1 MMIAVNANEDMKYE
15 VSPIDDEKIAVKAID
30 NTKRILKEFEE
41 LSEDV
46 NDAENNLWI
55 RTALVGDDLKHWKV
69 TILGPSDTCYAGGT
83 FVIDI

>member
-46 NDAENNLWI
+46 NDAENNLWK
-55 RTALVGDDLKHWKV
+55 RTTLVGDDLNHWKV
-69 TILGPSDTCYAGGT
+69 MILGPSDTCYAGGA